1 LSYKGLYD
9 VTQRNNLY
17 RRPSGIYVLRIT
29 IPVRYRAQLG
39 QREIHASTRTTD
51 QSAAKAVACRLLDH
65 WNTYLS
71 ELEMGQSGLTEA
83 CKISMSKAVISV
95 GELSAAS
102 GLQVEH
108 VLRELLNNNVPIV
121 YEANAQPGFLVSD
134 LTEVDRESDSG
145 GFVLNSAFEIGTPH
159 AFSRFLKP
167 FNARHTLLS
176 IIETGFSEEV
186 VFRIPGQKQE
196 AAFFDLPGV
205 RLTAR
210 SVLLLQVHAERFF
223 REALSRAVSSSSTP
237 PAFSVRIDDKTST
250 LPCDCCKPA
259 RAEELVSTLMATFL
273 LRKQPSWKLEQQK
286 KMETL
291 CGTFVDLMNN
301 PPLGALSRQMMWDY
315 DKKLRKMPANRHD
328 AARRHGTNDAHR
340 LLALAE
346 EHDEPRL
353 SSASV
358 ERYLEAL
365 SSMFA
370 WADRNQILTDNPAE
384 RINDK
389 TKKTTRAQDDRSQF
403 DKTDLDK
410 IFSVF
415 WFQTGAGERNK
426 QGRFHQFRPHF
437 YWLPLLGLY
446 TGARLNELSQLYID
460 DVRTTESGV
469 LYLDFNLDGADKV
482 DADAVAFAPDK
493 SLKTVNSKRIVAV
506 HPHLIE
512 LGLPGYVKAL
522 SDAGYSRLFPELK
535 RDAIKG
541 YGKPAGNWFNE
552 RFLGKQ
558 LGIPR
563 DGKRTFHSFRHT
575 FITALSELEVPPDIQ
590 AQLAGHSRG
599 NTIAATRYRKDAE
612 AERLLTYVERLD
624 FKLSTI
630 APFSISDG
638 LDAVKHGLM
647 RKAKP

>member
-1 LSYKGLYD
+1 

-17 RRPSGIYVLRIT
+17 RRSSGIYVLRIT
-29 IPVRYRAQLG
+29 VPVRYRVQLG
-39 QREIHASTRTTD
+39 QREIHASTQTTD
-51 QSAAKAVACRLLDH
+51 HCAAKAVACRLLDH
-65 WNTYLS
+65 WNTYVS
-71 ELEMGQSGLTEA
+71 ELEMGQTGLPESGKVST
-83 CKISMSKAVISV
+83 SKAVISV

-102 GLQVEH
+102 GLQIEH
-108 VLRELLNNNVPIV
+108 VLRELLNNNIPIV

-145 GFVLNSAFEIGTPH
+145 GFILNSAFEIGTPH
-159 AFSRFLKP
+159 AFSRFIKP
-167 FNARHTLLS
+167 FNTRHTLLN

-186 VFRIPGQKQE
+186 VFRIPGQKRE
-196 AAFFDLPGV
+196 AAFFDLPGIRV
-205 RLTAR
+205 TAR
-210 SVLLLQVHAERFF
+210 SVLLLKVHAERFF
-223 REALSRAVSSSSTP
+223 REALSRAVSSSGTP
-237 PAFSVRIDDKTST
+237 PALTGRTDDKASA

-259 RAEELVSTLMATFL
+259 RAEELVSTLMTTFL

-301 PPLGALSRQMMWDY
+301 PPLGALSRQMIWDY
-315 DKKLRKMPANRHD
+315 DAKLRKMPANRYD

-384 RINDK
+384 RINEK
-389 TKKTTRAQDDRSQF
+389 TRKTTRDQDDRSQF

-410 IFSVF
+410 IFSAL
-415 WFQTGAGERNK
+415 WFRTGTGERNK
-426 QGRFHQFRPHF
+426 QGRFHLFRPHF

-469 LYLDFNLDGADKV
+469 LYLDFNLEGADKV
-482 DADAVAFAPDK
+482 DADGPEK

-512 LGLPGYVKAL
+512 LGLPRYVKAL

-558 LGIPR
+558 LAIPR

-630 APFSISDG
+630 KPFVVADG
-638 LDAVKHGLM
+638 LAAVKDGLK
-647 RKAKP
+647 RKRTSTKTNTQP